1 MSIIFQLF
9 AAEDLQKFDK
19 DELIELRDEIL
30 AALETDLGFKR
41 EEGKIHLNLREK
53 VGPNHETPPGLNPQP
68 PWVQEALSKRFYEV
82 SHQLKT
88 PPLDPSQPPFDFQT
102 LINERKERRHP
113 RKRRIDPQLG
123 YQL

>member
-19 DELIELRDEIL
+19 DELIKLRDEIL
-30 AALETDLGFKR
+30 AGLRNRLAFKR

-53 VGPNHETPPGLNPQP
+53 VGPNHETPSGLNPQP

-88 PPLDPSQPPFDFQT
+88 PPLRPVDSHPLTFRRLLTNEIAQT
-102 LINERKERRHP
+102 QEKKN
-113 RKRRIDPQLG
+113 
-123 YQL
+123 